1 MGKIASLRRFPL
13 LTTKNIEEAEV
24 AISKSLSDV
33 TVLNVDQSAPFHL
46 QINGVGIGRSSLAY
60 NFFGSATKLRAG
72 LPEDF
77 LYLIFSGDK
86 PTSFHLGKDQVTIS
100 SQKAAVIMP
109 EKLTFIERTKNSECL
124 SLRVPRLD
132 LLQYFEKVTGRHHSG
147 SLSFENSVDLTSGNG
162 AVVKRMLDYITEELD
177 YNEKILTNPGYVE
190 SFGQML
196 LSAILSL
203 PHNKS
208 THLKAQKGTTTAPGI
223 VHRAEEYMKAYL
235 DEAISITDL
244 LRISNCSRSVLFSSF
259 QNARNYTPMEFLT
272 EQRLQH
278 ARENLL
284 HPREADTVSSI
295 GVDSGFFNLGRFS
308 QMYGK
313 RFGERPSVTL
323 RKSEKK

>member
-13 LTTKNIEEAEV
+13 LTTNNIDEAEV
-24 AISKSLSDV
+24 AIRKSLSDV
-33 TVLNVDQSAPFHL
+33 TVLSVDQSAPFHL

-60 NFFGSATKLRAG
+60 NFFGSATKLKAG
-72 LPEDF
+72 LSEDF
-77 LYLIFSGDK
+77 IYLILSGEK
-86 PTSFHLGKDQVTIS
+86 PTTFQLGKSQVTIS
-100 SQKAAVIMP
+100 PKKAAMVMP
-109 EKLTFIERTKNSECL
+109 EKLTYIERTKNSECM

-132 LLQYFEKVTGRHHSG
+132 LLQHLEKLTGRHHSG

-162 AVVKRMLDYITEELD
+162 AGVNRMLDYITQELD

-278 ARENLL
+278 ARENFLY
-284 HPREADTVSSI
+284 PREADTVSSI
-295 GVDSGFFNLGRFS
+295 AVDSGFFNLGRFS
-308 QMYGK
+308 QIYGK
-313 RFGERPSVTL
+313 RFGEKPSVTL